1 MVSIRALIALPLLL
15 LLSAPVLHA
24 QVYPDSP
31 VFRAYRPGSERRDS
45 RSEGLRRQINVFLL
59 EREAANGDPLAQH
72 ELGIRLLTGNGITAD
87 TARSAEWLRRA
98 AAQSLAP
105 AMYNYALLL
114 HNGWGTEWN
123 PFAAYRMFR
132 AAAERGMSEA
142 MHVTGI
148 FFTDN
153 LVLRQNWDS
162 AWVWVGKAAL
172 AGYEPAIR
180 ARQEMLRRGHVRL
193 SADSTVVEAVVR
205 SEPTESS
212 SLLQP
217 NWTPVLLDFTREPQ
231 SASVATATLLE
242 EVLASRYFSAQDTLL
257 LRTLLDES
265 AESAALDTLK
275 MMVYWGNPEAMALM
289 GRLFAEGRHLP
300 LDAWRAAELYTAAV
314 FLESARAPMLLI
326 EMLREAGL
334 SSELSAR
341 AWSGDARAQY
351 VWACLKAMDIDT
363 RLSEAQALE
372 LLERAAAQNLP
383 AALTQLG
390 ISYATGRW
398 TNIDMSEAEALW
410 LRSSALGSQEG
421 RSSQEGRL
429 RLAAAIVLGP
439 SQRPD
444 VAAALSLL
452 ERAATQGSL
461 LAEVAIAGSYER
473 GIGRSANTGEAV
485 RRFRDCAVRGS
496 MTAWFALQRLHDT
509 ARPDE
514 TDFLIR

>member
-1 MVSIRALIALPLLL
+1 MVLIRYCLALPLLL
-15 LLSAPVLHA
+15 LLSTPVMHA

-31 VFRAYRPGSERRDS
+31 VFRSWRPDSERRDS
-45 RSEGLRRQINVFLL
+45 RNEGLRRQINVFLL

-72 ELGIRLLTGNGITAD
+72 ELGIRLLTGNGVTAD
-87 TARSAEWLRRA
+87 TTRSAEWLRRA

-105 AMYNYALLL
+105 AMYNFALLL
-114 HNGWGTEWN
+114 HNGWGAEWN

-132 AAAERGMSEA
+132 AAAERGMPEA

-162 AWVWVGKAAL
+162 AWAWVDKAAR
-172 AGYEPAIR
+172 AGYEPAVR
-180 ARQEMLRRGHVRL
+180 ARQEMLRRGHIRL
-193 SADSTVVEAVVR
+193 SADSSVAQAVVR
-205 SEPTESS
+205 SEPTEAN
-212 SLLQP
+212 SLPQT

-231 SASVATATLLE
+231 SASVATATLLD
-242 EVLASRYFSAQDTLL
+242 EVLASRLFSAQDTLL
-257 LRTLLDES
+257 LRTLLDQH
-265 AESAALDTLK
+265 ADSAALDTLK
-275 MMVYWGNPEAMALM
+275 MLVHWGNPEAMALM
-289 GRLFAEGRHLP
+289 GRLFAEGRHVP
-300 LDAWRAAELYTAAV
+300 LDDWRAAELYATAV

-341 AWSGDARAQY
+341 AWGGDARAQY

-363 RLSEAQALE
+363 RLSDVQALD

-390 ISYATGRW
+390 ISHATGRW
-398 TNIDMSEAEALW
+398 TTADLSAAELLW

-421 RSSQEGRL
+421 RL
-429 RLAAAIVLGP
+429 RLAAAVVLGR
-439 SQRPD
+439 SKRAD
-444 VAAALSLL
+444 VASALSLL
-452 ERAATQGSL
+452 EVAARQGSL

-473 GIGRSANTGEAV
+473 GIGRTANTGEAV
-485 RRFRDCAVRGS
+485 RRYRDCAMRGS
-496 MTAWFALQRLHDT
+496 MTAWFSLQRMHDE
-509 ARPDE
+509 ARPQDAE
-514 TDFLIR
+514 FLLR